1 MPSTYSPSLKL
12 ELIASGEQSG
22 TWGATTNTN
31 LGTLLEQAITG
42 VTAITMVD
50 ANYTLTSFNGI
61 SDEARNAVLVV
72 SGTLTA
78 SRNVIIPSFNKVY
91 IVSNVT
97 TGGFPIVVK
106 TASGVGFTVN
116 NGVEQLVYCNGTNV
130 FNINPNI
137 TSETGSEIVPA
148 GTTGQ
153 RDTLPSIGYFRFNST
168 LNSFEGVKQFAGE
181 TISSITKTAATTLA
195 TLTTV
200 SAHGL
205 TSGAV
210 VIVSGATNVLYNGE
224 FVITVVSPTV
234 FTYNMTSEPTANAT
248 VVGSYVSLLW
258 GSVGGGATGG
268 GGNDVFY
275 ENSQIIT
282 NNYTIT
288 TAKSA
293 MSTGPITINSSII
306 VTVPSGSRWVIL

>member
-12 ELIASGEQSG
+12 ELIGNGEQSG

-42 VTAITMVD
+42 VIAITMLD

-61 SDEARNAVLVV
+61 SDEARNAVLVFG
-72 SGTLTA
+72 GTLTA

-91 IVSNVT
+91 IVSNST
-97 TGGFPIVVK
+97 SGGFPIVIK
-106 TASGVGFTVN
+106 TSSGVGVTVN
-116 NGVEQLVYCNGTNV
+116 NGVEQLVYCNGTDV
-130 FNINPNI
+130 YNINPNI
-137 TSETGSEIVPA
+137 TGETASEIVPT
-148 GTTGQ
+148 GTTAQ

-168 LNSFEGVKQFAGE
+168 LNSFEGVKQFAGP
-181 TISSITKTAATTLA
+181 TISSITKTAGSSLA
-195 TLTTV
+195 TLTTA

-205 TSGAV
+205 SSGTV
-210 VIVSGATNVLYNGE
+210 VIVSGATNNLYNGE
-224 FVITVVSPTV
+224 YIITVVNTTV
-234 FTYNMTSEPTANAT
+234 FTYTMTSEPAANAT

-268 GGNDVFY
+268 GGNDIFY
-275 ENSQIIT
+275 ENSQVVT

-288 TAKSA
+288 TSKNA
-293 MSTGPITINSSII
+293 MSTGPITINSDIV
-306 VTVPSGSRWVIL
+306 VTVPTGSRWVVL

>member
-42 VTAITMVD
+42 VVAITMVD

-91 IVSNVT
+91 IVSNST

-116 NGVEQLVYCNGTNV
+116 NGVEQLLYCDGTNV

-137 TSETGSEIVPA
+137 TGATGSEIVPA

-153 RDTLPSIGYFRFNST
+153 RDTLPSIGFFRFNST
-168 LNSFEGVKQFAGE
+168 LNSFEGVKQFAGA
-181 TISSITKTAATTLA
+181 TISSITKTAASTLA
-195 TLTTV
+195 TLTTA

-205 TSGAV
+205 TSGTV
-210 VIVSGATNVLYNGE
+210 VIVSGATSILYNGE
-224 FVITVVSPTV
+224 FLITVVSPTV
-234 FTYNMTSEPTANAT
+234 FTYNMTSEPAANAT

-306 VTVPSGSRWVIL
+306 VTVPTGSRWVIL

>member
-42 VTAITMVD
+42 VVAITMVD

-72 SGTLTA
+72 GGTLTA

-91 IVSNVT
+91 VVSNST

-106 TASGVGFTVN
+106 TTSGVGFTVN
-116 NGVEQLVYCNGTNV
+116 NGVEQLLYCNGTDV
-130 FNINPNI
+130 FNINPSI
-137 TSETGSEIVPA
+137 TGETASQIVPA

-153 RDTLPSIGYFRFNST
+153 RDTLPSIGYFRFNSS

-181 TISSITKTAATTLA
+181 TISSITKTAASTLA
-195 TLTTV
+195 TLTTA

-205 TSGAV
+205 LSGSV

-224 FVITVVSPTV
+224 FIITVVSPTV
-234 FTYNMTSEPTANAT
+234 FTYNMTSEPAANAT

>member
-42 VTAITMVD
+42 VVAITMSD
-50 ANYTLTSFNGI
+50 ANYTLSSYNGI

-91 IVSNVT
+91 VVSNST

-116 NGVEQLVYCNGTNV
+116 NGVEQLVYCNGADV
-130 FNINPNI
+130 FNINPNV
-137 TSETGSEIVPA
+137 TGETASQIVPA

-195 TLTTV
+195 TLTTA
-200 SAHGL
+200 SAHSL

-210 VIVSGATNVLYNGE
+210 VIVSGATSILYNGE
-224 FVITVVSPTV
+224 FIITVVSPTV
-234 FTYNMTSEPTANAT
+234 FTYNMTSEPAANAT

-268 GGNDVFY
+268 GGNDIFY

-306 VTVPSGSRWVIL
+306 VTVPSGSRWVVL

>member
-42 VTAITMVD
+42 VVAITMVD
-50 ANYTLTSFNGI
+50 ANYTLTSYNGI

-78 SRNVIIPSFNKVY
+78 SRSVIIPSFNKVY
-91 IVSNVT
+91 IVSNST

-137 TSETGSEIVPA
+137 TGETASQIVPA
-148 GTTGQ
+148 GTTIQ

-195 TLTTV
+195 TLTTA
-200 SAHGL
+200 SAHVL
-205 TSGAV
+205 TSGSV
-210 VIVSGATNVLYNGE
+210 VIVSGATNILYNGE
-224 FVITVVSPTV
+224 YVITVVSPTV
-234 FTYNMTSEPTANAT
+234 FTYNMTSEPAANAT

>member
-22 TWGATTNTN
+22 IWGATTNTN

-42 VTAITMVD
+42 VVTITMLD

-72 SGTLTA
+72 DGTLTA
-78 SRNVIIPSFNKVY
+78 SRNIIIPSFNKVY
-91 IVSNVT
+91 VVSNST
-97 TGGFPIVVK
+97 TGGFPIVIK

-137 TSETGSEIVPA
+137 TGETGSEIVPA

-168 LNSFEGVKQFAGE
+168 LNSFEGVKQFAGV

-195 TLTTV
+195 TLTTI

-205 TSGAV
+205 ISGTV
-210 VIVSGATNVLYNGE
+210 VIVSGATNILYNGE
-224 FVITVVSPTV
+224 YVITVLSPTV
-234 FTYNMTSEPTANAT
+234 FTYNMTSEPAANAT
-248 VVGSYVSLLW
+248 VVGSYLSLLW
-258 GSVGGGATGG
+258 GSVGGGATGAG
-268 GGNDVFY
+268 SDDVFY

-282 NNYTIT
+282 SSYTIT
-288 TAKSA
+288 ATKSA
-293 MSTGPITINSSII
+293 MSTGPITINSGII
-306 VTVPSGSRWVIL
+306 VTVPTGSRWVIL

>member
-42 VTAITMVD
+42 VVAITMVD
-50 ANYTLTSFNGI
+50 ANYTLTSYNGI

-78 SRNVIIPSFNKVY
+78 SRSVIIPSFNKVY
-91 IVSNVT
+91 IVSNST

-137 TSETGSEIVPA
+137 TGETASQIVPA
-148 GTTGQ
+148 GTTIQ

-195 TLTTV
+195 TLTTA

-205 TSGAV
+205 TSGSV
-210 VIVSGATNVLYNGE
+210 VIVSGATNILYNGE
-224 FVITVVSPTV
+224 YVITVVSPTV
-234 FTYNMTSEPTANAT
+234 FTYNMTSEPAANAT